1 MLSITRE
8 RILQALEWFLTL
20 ALCGVSIIFIKEI
33 VLKFYS
39 EDSSFKISEEYT
51 IEHPT
56 ITICNLY
63 KEKNEENGTS
73 IDYRLGVDYE
83 VIDSS
88 LNDTIILGMYVLVPT
103 CGTHSSEIRGL
114 CLMK

>member
-1 MLSITRE
+1 MLSITCE
-8 RILQALEWFLTL
+8 RILKALEWFFTL
-20 ALCGVSIIFIKEI
+20 VLCGVSIIFIKEI

-39 EDSSFKISEEYT
+39 EDSSFKISEQYT

-56 ITICNLY
+56 ITICNLH
-63 KEKNEENGTS
+63 KDKIEENGTN

-88 LNDTIILGMYVLVPT
+88 LNDTIILGMYILLVLQ
-103 CGTHSSEIRGL
+103 
-114 CLMK
+114 K